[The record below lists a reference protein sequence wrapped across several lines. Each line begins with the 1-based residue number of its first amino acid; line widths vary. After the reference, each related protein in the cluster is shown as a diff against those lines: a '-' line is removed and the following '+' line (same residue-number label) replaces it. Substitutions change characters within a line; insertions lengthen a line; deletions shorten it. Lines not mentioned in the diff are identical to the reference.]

1 MATVEMSYRDA
12 LNAALRDCLGE
23 DPSVVMMGEDIG
35 SYGGAFQVTRGL
47 QDEFGKRRVLDV
59 PIAENGFCGAAAGM
73 AIGGLRPVVEILLVD
88 FFPVAMDALVNQIAK
103 QPVMSGGQS
112 TMPVTVWSV
121 SGSYRSAGPQ
131 SGEMLEAMLA
141 HASGWKVA
149 LPATPADAR
158 GLLTA
163 AIRADEPVAVIGH
176 FFLLGTRG
184 EVPDHAYEVPL
195 GKANVVRPGSDVTL
209 VTYSHFV
216 QRGLLAAEEL
226 AQAGIDVEVIDL
238 RTVVPLDMDTVRES
252 VIKTGRVVIAHEARR
267 RCGIGAEIA
276 ARLAEDEVV
285 LDALQ
290 APIIREAAANRAFP
304 ASQPLEDAC
313 LPSDK
318 SIAAALRRAM
328 A

>member
-1 MATVEMSYRDA
+1 MPAVEMSYRDA
-12 LNAALRDCLGE
+12 VNAALRDCLAA
-23 DPSVVMMGEDIG
+23 DSSVVMMGEDIG

-47 QDEFGKRRVLDV
+47 QAEFGVRRVLDT

-73 AIGGLRPVVEILLVD
+73 AMGGLRPVVEILLVD

-103 QPVMSGGQS
+103 QPVMSGGQYR
-112 TMPVTVWSV
+112 MPVTVWSV

-141 HASGWKVA
+141 HASGWTVA
-149 LPATPADAR
+149 MPSNPADAR
-158 GLLTA
+158 GLVTA
-163 AIRADEPVAVIGH
+163 AIRSDEPVAVIGH
-176 FFLLGTRG
+176 FFLLGARG
-184 EVPDHAYEVPL
+184 EVPDEPYEVPL
-195 GKANVVRPGSDVTL
+195 GKASVARSGSDVTL

-216 QRGLLAAEEL
+216 QRGLAAAATL
-226 AQAGIDVEVIDL
+226 QAEGVDVEVVDL
-238 RTVVPLDMDTVRES
+238 RTVVPLDMETVRGS
-252 VIKTGRVVIAHEARR
+252 VLKTGRVVIAHEARR
-267 RCGIGAEIA
+267 RCGIGAEVA

-290 APIIREAAANRAFP
+290 GPIIREAAANRAFP

-313 LPSDK
+313 LPSET

-328 A
+328 Q